1 MDMCGGEKFT
11 LFLFSQLCL
20 YITLCM
26 HNYIRFILILFSTL
40 VDEVIFC
47 PPPHQISVPVYF
59 KHGGEMSP
67 TVVKIVRMSHVGK
80 VQNTVVI
87 RRLPESGEVE
97 IFLEGCMN

>member
-1 MDMCGGEKFT
+1 MGGGEIYA
-11 LFLFSQLCL
+11 LFYF
-20 YITLCM
+20 
-26 HNYIRFILILFSTL
+26 HNCACILHCACIRFILILFSTL